1 MAFDGFLMASL
12 TKELS
17 DCLTGGHLQK
27 ISQPEQD
34 ELILA
39 IKNNRKTH
47 RLVLSASPSLPLI
60 YLTEKSKVAP
70 LTAPNFC
77 MLLRKHL
84 SGARI
89 CCIRQHELERVLFI
103 EFENRNEMGDLVR
116 RNLVVEIMG
125 KHSNI
130 IFLDE
135 KNSIVDSIR
144 HVSAMVSSVRE
155 VLPGRPYFIP
165 NTRKKQNPFELTTE
179 LWMSELT
186 KQPTSITK
194 GLCNYLT
201 GFSYAMAQEIA
212 YRCHLD
218 GDAPFASCNG
228 NQLSDLLSL
237 LRSLMDQIK
246 NGEYKP
252 EIVFYGQEPIEFSAF
267 EMKRYDAE
275 GYEHRS
281 FESVSK
287 MIEVFYG
294 EKETIQ
300 RIRQKSSDLRKNV
313 TTLLEREQKKI
324 DIQRKQLKDTEK
336 KERYRIY
343 GEHIN
348 TYGYQLSPTDDVLQ
362 CQNYYDG
369 TDLSIPIDRT
379 KTPTENANKY
389 FERYNK
395 LKRTYEAVSVQI
407 EETQQQIDHLQSIL
421 TSLDIARQEED
432 LQLIKQELVDSGY
445 IKNHAM
451 KNQSA
456 KRNKNSKAI
465 PKSKPL
471 HYISSDGYDIYVGKN
486 NYQNEQLSFKYATG
500 NDWWFHV
507 KQAPG
512 SHVIVKCN
520 NEEPPISTFEE
531 AASLAA
537 YYSSKQNSDKVEVD
551 YTQKKHLKKP
561 NGSKPGFVVYYTNYS
576 IVATP
581 DICKLTEMDEPFER

>member
-1 MAFDGFLMASL
+1 MAFDGFFVASL

-17 DCLTGGHLQK
+17 EQLTGGHLQK
-27 ISQPEQD
+27 ISQPEKD
-34 ELILA
+34 ELVLA
-39 IKNNRKTH
+39 VKNNRQTL

-60 YLTEKSKVAP
+60 YLTKKSKVAP

-89 CCIRQHELERVLFI
+89 CRIYQYELERVLFI
-103 EFENRNEMGDLVR
+103 EFENRNELGDLVH
-116 RNLVVEIMG
+116 RNLVIEIMG

-135 KNSIVDSIR
+135 KNVIVDSIR
-144 HVSAMVSSVRE
+144 HISSLVSSVRE

-165 NTRKKQNPFELTTE
+165 NTREKHNPFELTTE
-179 LWMSELT
+179 QWIQELT
-186 KQPTSITK
+186 KQPASIVK

-201 GFSYAMAQEIA
+201 GFSFSMAQELA
-212 YRCHLD
+212 YRCQLD
-218 GDAPFASCNG
+218 GDAPLASCNG
-228 NQLSDLLSL
+228 NQLSALLSG
-237 LRSLMDQIK
+237 LRDLMEKVKQGDFS
-246 NGEYKP
+246 P
-252 EIVFYGQEPIEFSAF
+252 EIVFRDAEPIEFSAF
-267 EMKRYDAE
+267 EMKRYGE
-275 GYEHRS
+275 EMFRHQS
-281 FESVSK
+281 FDSVSE

-294 EKETIQ
+294 EKEAIQ
-300 RIRQKSSDLRKNV
+300 RIRQKSADLRKNIM
-313 TTLLEREQKKI
+313 TLLERDQKKI
-324 DIQRKQLKDTEK
+324 AIQRKQLKDTEK
-336 KERYRIY
+336 RERYKIY

-348 TYGYQLSPTDDVLQ
+348 TYGYQLGPEDTVLK
-362 CQNYYDG
+362 CTSYYDESP
-369 TDLSIPIDRT
+369 LEIPIDPA

-407 EETQQQIDHLQSIL
+407 EETQVQIDHLETIL
-421 TSLDIARQEED
+421 TALDIARQEED

-445 IKNHAM
+445 M
-451 KNQSA
+451 KGHIH
-456 KRNKNSKAI
+456 KKNKNTKAM

-471 HYISSDGYDIYVGKN
+471 HFRSSDGFDMFVGKN
-486 NYQNEQLSFKYATG
+486 NYQNDMLTFKMATG

-512 SHVIVKCN
+512 SHVIVQCN
-520 NEEPPISTFEE
+520 NEEPPIRTFEE

-537 YYSSKQNSDKVEVD
+537 HFSQKSSADKVEID
-551 YTQKKHLKKP
+551 YTQKKNVKKP

-576 IVATP
+576 MVVSP
-581 DICKLTEMDEPFER
+581 DISEIEEIC